1 MGDLNALLAILGTL
15 TSADDLALRRQEIEE
30 MIAALSLQEL
40 VAAYLSLSPDGRR
53 KYQFVVSEISG
64 SELAA
69 QLLVEAN
76 AIHLRHMIERE
87 GENFLGRMTES

>member
-1 MGDLNALLAILGTL
+1 MSDFDALLAILGTL
-15 TSADDLALRRQEIEE
+15 TSADDLTIRRQEIEE

-53 KYQFVVSEISG
+53 KYQFVVNEIKG
-64 SELAA
+64 GDFAA

-76 AIHLRHMIERE
+76 VIHLRSMIERE
-87 GENFLGRMTES
+87 EEDFYGRMTGS